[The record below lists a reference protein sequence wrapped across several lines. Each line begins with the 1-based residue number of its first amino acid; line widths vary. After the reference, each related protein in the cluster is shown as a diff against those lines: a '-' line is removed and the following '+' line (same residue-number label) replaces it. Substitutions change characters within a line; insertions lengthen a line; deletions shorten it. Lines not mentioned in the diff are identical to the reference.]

1 MSSEAMKPY
10 AEKMEGALRHLAK
23 ELAAIRAG
31 RANPSVLDKVMV
43 DYYGTPTPINQMAAI
58 SVSESRILLI
68 SPWDPS
74 SMREIEKAILT
85 SDIGINPTND
95 GKVMRLVFPSPT
107 EERRKQLGKDV
118 LKLGED
124 SKIAVRNIRR
134 DAIDVLKKQKKDKEI
149 SEDDLFKLQE
159 DAQQETDCFVKQI
172 DVLTASKEKEVLEV

>member
-10 AEKMEGALRHLAK
+10 AEKMEGALRHLSK

-134 DAIDVLKKQKKDKEI
+134 DAIDIFKAEKKKSEI
-149 SEDDLFKLQE
+149 SEDDLAKL
-159 DAQQETDCFVKQI
+159 ETEVQKLTDKHTKEI
-172 DVLTASKEKEVLEV
+172 DSICEEKTKEIMEL